1 MAKPISQLIPDFR
14 EALGKGLEEAAEN
27 IVDGLI
33 DDGPYWDGVFAASWM
48 VKKGKKAIPAY
59 IPSALKRSPTAQTKP
74 QSFAHLIPTIP
85 DNENLEGYT
94 IGNMTEYR
102 GYAMDL
108 LPTPVGRQQ
117 GNAPNKTARK
127 DWFLLYV
134 QGGRMKKRF
143 DTAVTNVF
151 KKY

>member
-48 VKKGKKAIPAY
+48 VKKGKRSIPAY
-59 IPSALKRSPTAQTKP
+59 IPSALKRSGVAQKKP
-74 QSFAHLIPTIP
+74 SSFDHLIPTIP

-108 LPTPVGRQQ
+108 LPTTVGRQM

-127 DWFLLYV
+127 DWFILYV

-143 DTAVTNVF
+143 DTAMTNVF

>member
-33 DDGPYWDGVFAASWM
+33 EDGPYWDGVFAASWM
-48 VKKGKKAIPAY
+48 VKKGKRAIPAY
-59 IPSALKRSPTAQTKP
+59 IPSAFKRSAVAQKKP
-74 QSFAHLIPTIP
+74 DDFKHLIPMIP

-108 LPTPVGRQQ
+108 LPTTVGRQM

-127 DWFLLYV
+127 DWFILYV

-143 DTAVTNVF
+143 DTAMTNVF

>member
-48 VKKGKKAIPAY
+48 VKKGKRSIPAY
-59 IPSALKRSPTAQTKP
+59 IPSALKRSGVAQKKP
-74 QSFAHLIPTIP
+74 SSFDHLIPTIP

-108 LPTPVGRQQ
+108 LPTTVGRQM

-127 DWFLLYV
+127 DWFILYV
-134 QGGRMKKRF
+134 QGGRMQKRF
-143 DTAVTNVF
+143 DEALTNVF